1 MPEESNVEKK
11 GIIQEF
17 KEFAFRGNV
26 LDLAVAVVIGAA
38 FNAIV
43 QSFVNDLIMPLI
55 GAVFSTEGLKGLSVT
70 INGSPVTYG
79 VFIAAVVNFFLVAI
93 AIFILIKGI
102 NRLRAAQKRAED
114 EKAKEDEEEK
124 NEEKA
129 AIRSEA
135 ELLTEIRDLLK
146 AGSKVV
152 GK

>member
-1 MPEESNVEKK
+1 MSEEASKKK

-43 QSFVNDLIMPLI
+43 QSFVNDIIMPLI
-55 GAVFSTEGLKGLSVT
+55 GAVFSTKGLEGLAVT
-70 INGSPVTYG
+70 VNGSSVTYG
-79 VFIAAVVNFFLVAI
+79 MFIAAIVNFFLVAL

-102 NRLRAAQKRAED
+102 NKLRATQKREED
-114 EKAKEDEEEK
+114 AKAQADEDKAKEEEEAVRK
-124 NEEKA
+124 EV
-129 AIRSEA
+129 

-146 AGSKVV
+146 AGK
-152 GK
+152 